1 MSSSHVKSAARV
13 LQLLE
18 LFDRVQTPLTLKE
31 ITHLTDI
38 PQSSAAALL
47 GKLIDLSY
55 IAHDRRTHEYVP
67 TTQVSHLGRWI
78 GDDGVAS
85 DVFVQ
90 KAIETLN
97 QTTGETAVAAVRR
110 STYARY
116 VLVKQQR
123 RPTVVPTLPGV
134 LRPICTSATGLAL
147 LSQHDDASLRRIVA
161 QAQRER
167 RGIIKKTS
175 LPEVRQH
182 LEHYRKFGFVISRG
196 GVFDNTG
203 MVAALLPCTIQG
215 DIVAL
220 GIGGPIARINPK
232 ISMIIGELH
241 KILDEFR

>member
-1 MSSSHVKSAARV
+1 MKSAARV

-31 ITHLTDI
+31 ITHLTGM

-47 GKLIDLSY
+47 GTMIDMAYL
-55 IAHDRRTHEYVP
+55 AHDRRTHEYVP

-85 DVFVQ
+85 DPFVQ
-90 KAIETLN
+90 KAVETLN
-97 QTTGETAVAAVRR
+97 QKTGETAVAAVRR
-110 STYARY
+110 GTYARY
-116 VLVKQQR
+116 VLVRQQK
-123 RPTVVPTLPGV
+123 RPTVVPTVAGV
-134 LRPICTSATGLAL
+134 LRPVCTSATGLAL
-147 LSQHDDASLRRIVA
+147 LSELDDAALRRVVS

-175 LPEVRQH
+175 LPRVRQH
-182 LEHYRKFGFVISRG
+182 IEHYRNFGFTLSRG

-215 DIVAL
+215 DLVAL
-220 GIGGPIARINPK
+220 GIGGPMSRLDPK
-232 ISMIIGELH
+232 MSMIVGELH
-241 KILDEFR
+241 EALKQFM